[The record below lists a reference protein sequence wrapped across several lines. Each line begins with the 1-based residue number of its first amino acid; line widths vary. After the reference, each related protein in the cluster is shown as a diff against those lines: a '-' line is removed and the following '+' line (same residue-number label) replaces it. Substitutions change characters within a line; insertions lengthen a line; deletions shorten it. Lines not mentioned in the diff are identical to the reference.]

1 MVHALQAGI
10 PFHTSGVIV
19 PCLSLMKRRLPPLLA
34 LRAFES
40 AGRHM
45 SFSKAAEELNVT
57 QGAISRQ
64 IKLLED
70 FLHAPL
76 FRRLTRRVEL
86 TPFGQSY
93 LAAATAALDSIERAT
108 LQSLQEARALSVS
121 LLPTLGVLWLMQR
134 LGSFMT
140 EYPSIRLQV
149 SSSLEPVD
157 FKHEGVDVA
166 LRVGQVPG
174 AVYPENGSQITFRM
188 TESWADVTAMHLW
201 DDFITPVC
209 SRRFLEEHGP
219 VSTASDL
226 ARLPLIHN
234 LRRPDCW
241 DAWFRAN
248 GIEEC
253 SGAGRVDVGHSFMA
267 IIAARE
273 GRGVACVPTIEID
286 NLDWRDEMVQPFD
299 LKLRSAGAYYLL
311 CPRDKALSTE
321 VKLFSN
327 WLAAQYQPAQVD
339 ADIETNE

>member
-1 MVHALQAGI
+1 MVHAVQAGI
-10 PFHTSGVIV
+10 PFHTICLIV
-19 PCLSLMKRRLPPLLA
+19 PCPSLMKRRLPPLLA

-64 IKLLED
+64 IKLLEE

-108 LQSLQEARALSVS
+108 MQGLQEARSLSVS

-140 EYPSIRLQV
+140 AYPSIRLQV

-174 AVYPENGSQITFRM
+174 ATYPENGSQITFKM

-219 VSTASDL
+219 VSTVSDL

-248 GIEEC
+248 GTEEC

-273 GRGVACVPTIEID
+273 GQGVACVPTIEID
-286 NLDWRDEMVQPFD
+286 NLDWRDEMVQPFE

-327 WLAAQYQPAQVD
+327 WLAAQYHPAQVE
-339 ADIETNE
+339 ADLETNE